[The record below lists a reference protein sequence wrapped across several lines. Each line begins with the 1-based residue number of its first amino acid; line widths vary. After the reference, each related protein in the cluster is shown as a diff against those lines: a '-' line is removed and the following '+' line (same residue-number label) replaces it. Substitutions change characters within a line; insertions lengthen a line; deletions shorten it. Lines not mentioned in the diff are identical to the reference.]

1 MWQVRHIDPR
11 KRDMKLS
18 SIKCK
23 KKNKDSAEE
32 THTKKTFIFCKGY
45 GEYFQLKKCIKE
57 VWKV

>member
-1 MWQVRHIDPR
+1 
-11 KRDMKLS
+11 MKLS

-57 VWKV
+57 V